1 MIIKKKYRKTFFD
14 LITKFLWILITTEL
28 ILVNFGFCGHY
39 HHQWNELNQTQFEKV
54 ESNCLSYSNAL
65 HVETDKSQPSEK
77 DHDSNCH
84 FQCPCH
90 GGITGVL
97 NIFYWQIISPQNLF
111 FLHENQTYDFHL
123 IRYVYH
129 PPLQNK

>member
-1 MIIKKKYRKTFFD
+1 MIIKKKYRKTFVE
-14 LITKFLWILITTEL
+14 LIIKFLCILIAIEL
-28 ILVNFGFCGHY
+28 ILVNFGFCGHS
-39 HHQWNELNQTQFEKV
+39 HHQWNELHQTQFEITETTEDSFNNV
-54 ESNCLSYSNAL
+54 L
-65 HVETDKSQPSEK
+65 HVGNENSQPSEK

-97 NIFYWQIISPQNLF
+97 NIFGWQIISPQNCF
-111 FLHENQTYDFHL
+111 FMHENQDYNFLL

-129 PPLQNK
+129 PPLLNN